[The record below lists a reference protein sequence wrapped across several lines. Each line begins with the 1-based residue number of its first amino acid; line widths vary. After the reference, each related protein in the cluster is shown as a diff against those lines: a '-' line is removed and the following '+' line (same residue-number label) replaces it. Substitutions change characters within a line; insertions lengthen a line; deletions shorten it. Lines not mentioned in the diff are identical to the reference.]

1 MRSQAL
7 RTAPTEPIDDEILDL
22 CELLIDRPKPAV
34 HLLTKAADLPVDS
47 LLNGLE
53 ARTSFSLE
61 PGKLLAKSVDG
72 LSVGVRL
79 NCEVVEPPVHPIE
92 ALVYPIEALIHP
104 IEPRVH
110 AIEPLVYPIEP
121 RVHPVE
127 PHVHTVDSLSQC
139 TGRCKNRAIVRAVGF
154 QRRNAGFEVGQRGHC
169 AILSPVTEPATRQM
183 APCG

>member
-61 PGKLLAKSVDG
+61 SGKLLAKSVDG

-79 NCEVVEPPVHPIE
+79 NCEVVEAPVHPIEAPVHPIE
-92 ALVYPIEALIHP
+92 ALVH
-104 IEPRVH
+104 
-110 AIEPLVYPIEP
+110 PIEP

-139 TGRCKNRAIVRAVGF
+139 TGRCKNRAVVRAVGF

-169 AILSPVTEPATRQM
+169 AILSPITDPPTRQM
-183 APCG
+183 APWG

>member
-79 NCEVVEPPVHPIE
+79 NCEVVEALVHPIE
-92 ALVYPIEALIHP
+92 A
-104 IEPRVH
+104 
-110 AIEPLVYPIEP
+110 LVYPIEP

-127 PHVHTVDSLSQC
+127 PHVHTVDPLSQC

-154 QRRNAGFEVGQRGHC
+154 QRRNAGFEISQRRHGM
-169 AILSPVTEPATRQM
+169 ILSALTRVATRQM
-183 APCG
+183 AGCG